1 MGSPVTRLILVRMTR
16 LLLAA
21 CLFGAIC
28 ISLTGGEEAK
38 AEGTLELVHSK
49 LIGRV
54 VRDAAPKKK
63 KNNKKKAQ
71 KKKGKKSAK
80 RKQRKGRKAGKKGL
94 KKRAKKNNGGK
105 KKRKK
110 GTKGKKVKNGKRKG
124 RKRGRKSRK
133 KGNKNRKKR
142 KAKKTNRQS
151 ECLTKE
157 CLETSI
163 KYQTKLKD
171 KVGNFLKQKERIEK
185 YIKVTNN
192 KGAAEKTSAFSK
204 VVKRLRTSGG
214 GNSSALSCQGS
225 STSPAAKGLTV
236 LVNDMNKCKDEITTR
251 CVKEL
256 PAYNATTAADCV
268 AAMDNFT
275 ESLDKCGADCTCL
288 QGADLKAEFELIVPC
303 DLVETNK
310 LITEHKNKCT
320 KEFSACKKLEDAA
333 GQAIASCEAKPKE
346 IKSQLGA
353 LNDTIQQVEAL
364 AEKIE
369 GLIVD
374 GADVRST
381 QLTCSDFVTAVQELE
396 EDLLEDPSNK
406 ETLAAV
412 TDLVNSTV
420 AV

>member
-1 MGSPVTRLILVRMTR
+1 M
-16 LLLAA
+16 
-21 CLFGAIC
+21 
-28 ISLTGGEEAK
+28 
-38 AEGTLELVHSK
+38 
-49 LIGRV
+49 
-54 VRDAAPKKK
+54 
-63 KNNKKKAQ
+63 
-71 KKKGKKSAK
+71 
-80 RKQRKGRKAGKKGL
+80 
-94 KKRAKKNNGGK
+94 KKRGKKNNGS
-105 KKRKK
+105 KRKGK
-110 GTKGKKVKNGKRKG
+110 RGRKGKKVKNGKRKG
-124 RKRGRKSRK
+124 RKRANKPKKGGKKKSKKSKKNKKGRK
-133 KGNKNRKKR
+133 KGKKNRKNR
-142 KAKKTNRQS
+142 KAKKSNRQS

-192 KGAAEKTSAFSK
+192 KGAAEKTTTFSK

-225 STSPAAKGLTV
+225 STSPAAKKLTV
-236 LVNDMNKCKDEITTR
+236 LVNDMNKCKDDITTK

-256 PAYNATTAADCV
+256 PAYNATVAADCIL
-268 AAMDNFT
+268 AMDNFT
-275 ESLDKCGADCTCL
+275 NSLDKCGADCTCI

-310 LITEHKNKCT
+310 LITDHKNKCT

-374 GADVRST
+374 GAEARST
-381 QLTCSDFVTAVQELE
+381 QLTCSDFVTSVQELE

-406 ETLAAV
+406 ETLAMV

-420 AV
+420 AVCSGEDKEALQGALDTLNEEIIPDLEEYLELLGEDYSGKNVY